1 MKNQILMT
9 ILMINLFLLEEI
21 RTVTLDIIKSQ
32 TLFND
37 ACYCVERNLDLDLDT
52 LDYLI
57 ADPDLISLPNWV
69 GLNALKLVK
78 TNKYHAFN
86 GSSILLG
93 VCLHAKKLIN
103 CEQK

>member
-1 MKNQILMT
+1 MAQHNNIDSF
-9 ILMINLFLLEEI
+9 NANVLL
-21 RTVTLDIIKSQ
+21 
-32 TLFND
+32 ND
-37 ACYCVERNLDLDLDT
+37 ACYCVERNLGLDVEI

-57 ADPDLISLPNWV
+57 AEPDLINLPNWV

-103 CEQK
+103 SNFVLK